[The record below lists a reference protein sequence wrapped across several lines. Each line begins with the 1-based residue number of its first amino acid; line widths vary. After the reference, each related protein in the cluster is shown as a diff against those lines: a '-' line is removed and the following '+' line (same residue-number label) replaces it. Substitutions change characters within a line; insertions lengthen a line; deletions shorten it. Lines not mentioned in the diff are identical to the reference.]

1 MLRIT
6 LAAVS
11 AMMLIG
17 VSAVSAQT
25 TTSTTTTTVT
35 TTGTCAAQI
44 DRANKMLPAMTDQVR
59 QSQAVAEVTTASR
72 LLGDKDE
79 LGCQDHMQNAMSIMR

>member
-6 LAAVS
+6 LAAAS
-11 AMMLIG
+11 ALLLIG

-35 TTGTCAAQI
+35 TTDTCAAQI
-44 DRANKMLPAMTDQVR
+44 DRANKILPAMTDQVR
-59 QSQAVAEVTTASR
+59 QGNAVAEVTTASR
-72 LLGDKDE
+72 LLGEKDE
-79 LGCQDHMQNAMSIMR
+79 IGCQEHMQNAMTIMR

>member
-6 LAAVS
+6 LAAAS

-25 TTSTTTTTVT
+25 TTSTTTTIT
-35 TTGTCAAQI
+35 TTETCAAQI

-59 QSQAVAEVTTASR
+59 QGNAVAEVTTASR
-72 LLGDKDE
+72 LLGERDE
-79 LGCQDHMQNAMSIMR
+79 IGCQEHMQNAMTIMR